1 MDFLTNTSLKQKS
14 SNNKADVM
22 RNNVQSIANILPVHA
37 SSSSSSSSS
46 TYQLN
51 LGMINEAIRKKR
63 RTMCGKG
70 AHSKV
75 WKYVMGD
82 IALCGDESDEDMMTM
97 MSTFIAAKE
106 IDLSSSSA
114 QVVIS
119 AMREL
124 TFLKHLSSSFYENG
138 TDLTLS
144 FVKCHGVCLDPT
156 QFLLHIGMEYSP
168 LGTLQG
174 TCLYAR
180 DWY

>member
-1 MDFLTNTSLKQKS
+1 MDLLTNTSLKQKS

-22 RNNVQSIANILPVHA
+22 RNNVQSIANILPLHA
-37 SSSSSSSSS
+37 SSSSS

-70 AHSKV
+70 SHSKV

-82 IALCGDESDEDMMTM
+82 IALYCGDESDEDMMM
-97 MSTFIAAKE
+97 MSTHIAAKE

-124 TFLKHLSSSFYENG
+124 AFLKQLSSSFYENG

-180 DWY
+180 D